1 MQLNRLKKY
10 AIIQIMELK
19 FLIEETMATEFF
31 QELKEAFNK
40 DQPFVLC
47 TVIETTGSS
56 PGTVGQKMIVYRDGS
71 TVGTVGGGVN
81 EERVR
86 TAAVDL
92 FKNGTSRILSFNL
105 ANPLEGSEPVCGG
118 EARVFIELQ
127 AHEPRM
133 VIFGAGHIGRT
144 LARMASLARFQVTL
158 VDERPEYADSKKFPA
173 SVEVVCLPYVEAA
186 EKAMIDK
193 RCHVVVA
200 TPGHVKDR
208 EVLERVL
215 RYDAAYV
222 GLICSAKKM
231 VEMKQAFK
239 TTGYDV
245 RRVDDLFAPIGIN
258 LGSTTPEE
266 IAVEILAQIVAF
278 RNGKIIRF
286 SRDS

>member
-1 MQLNRLKKY
+1 
-10 AIIQIMELK
+10 MELK

-86 TAAVDL
+86 VAAVDL
-92 FKNGTSRILSFNL
+92 FKNGTSRILTFNL

-158 VDERPEYADSKKFPA
+158 VDERPEYADPKKFPA

-239 TTGYDV
+239 SAGYDV

-278 RNGKIIRF
+278 RNGKVIRF
-286 SRDS
+286 SRDN